1 MNNPQDTDT
10 ASELVETEPPKSE
23 DFDLSD
29 EALDRPAGEG
39 ELKAFSFSGGRLCT
53 S

>member
-10 ASELVETEPPKSE
+10 AIEQVASEATESE

-29 EALDRPAGEG
+29 EALDRPQGGG
-39 ELKAFSFSGGRLCT
+39 ELLLTNFSFSGTVGR
-53 S
+53 